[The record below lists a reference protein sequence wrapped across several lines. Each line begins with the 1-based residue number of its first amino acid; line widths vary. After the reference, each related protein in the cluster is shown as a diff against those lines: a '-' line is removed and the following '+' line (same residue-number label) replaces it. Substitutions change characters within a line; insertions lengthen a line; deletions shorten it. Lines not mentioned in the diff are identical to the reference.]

1 MDAEIQL
8 VRRRESA
15 SGSDTPECVSM
26 SGRPSHSTLVAVPWS
41 WQELLKIKGFSEYF
55 MSTWSLDE
63 LEECRRLLYPD
74 MKANDVEERYDRWG
88 GLPRYVLEKINDS
101 EQKRLSSAIARSS
114 VQLVREA
121 VVGCSLLP
129 SVSDLLL
136 HTVVDDNFEDT
147 RTEWASPWVCER
159 FLEKALAT
167 EKESLISF
175 VRVAR
180 GPELGVLRG
189 LLWEGLCHG
198 RLAQGGT
205 FR

>member
-1 MDAEIQL
+1 M
-8 VRRRESA
+8 
-15 SGSDTPECVSM
+15 
-26 SGRPSHSTLVAVPWS
+26 AVPLS
-41 WQELLKIKGFSEYF
+41 WQELLKIKGFSNYF

-63 LEECRRLLYPD
+63 LEECRGLLYPD
-74 MKANDVEERYDRWG
+74 MEASEVEERYDRWG
-88 GLPRYVLEKINDS
+88 GLPRYVLEKIDDD
-101 EQKRLSSAIARSS
+101 EQETLSAAIARSS

-121 VVGCSLLP
+121 MVGCSSLP

-136 HTVVDDNFEDT
+136 HTVVDDNFKHT

-167 EKESLISF
+167 EKEPLISF